1 MSPSEWELEVVIE
14 GFRTQKDA
22 LASGWRNWS
31 SFHMPALAKRVP
43 VSFFKGI
50 PIFNGLEGRSLRS
63 VLSTLKEETFP
74 AGSLVF
80 QVGDLGRKMYVL
92 ADGEVQVLWKSSN
105 GKLRP
110 MFRLGAGECFGE
122 MSLIELQPRS
132 ATVRV
137 TKGARMYSLTNLDLY
152 RLFHRDNYSYV
163 IVLQNICRILSR
175 RLRTADSRLCDFL
188 QVPRAKSSRRL
199 RKRAHA

>member
-1 MSPSEWELEVVIE
+1 MPS
-14 GFRTQKDA
+14 
-22 LASGWRNWS
+22 LASRD
-31 SFHMPALAKRVP
+31 LA
-43 VSFFKGI
+43 SFFKEV

-63 VLSTLKEETFP
+63 VLSTLKEESFP
-74 AGSLVF
+74 AGSEVF
-80 QVGDLGRKMYVL
+80 RVGEMGRKMYLL
-92 ADGEVQVLWKSSN
+92 AEGEVQVLWKSSN

-110 MFRLGAGECFGE
+110 MFRLGPGECFGE

-137 TKGARMYSLTNLDLY
+137 TKPARMYSFTNLDLY

-175 RLRTADSRLCDFL
+175 RLRVADNRLCDFL
-188 QVPRAKSSRRL
+188 QVPKGKSPRRA
-199 RKRAHA
+199 RKRPQP

>member
-1 MSPSEWELEVVIE
+1 MDE
-14 GFRTQKDA
+14 GIRQTKDA
-22 LASGWRNWS
+22 LASGRRNWS
-31 SFHMPALAKRVP
+31 SLPMPAVRVP
-43 VSFFKGI
+43 SSFLKGV
-50 PIFNGLEGRSLRS
+50 PIFSGLEGRSLRS

-80 QVGDLGRKMYVL
+80 QVGDMGHKMYVL
-92 ADGEVQVLWKSSN
+92 AEGEVQVLWQSSN

-110 MFRLGAGECFGE
+110 MFRLGPGECFGE

-137 TKGARMYSLTNLDLY
+137 TKRARMYSLTNLDLY

-163 IVLQNICRILSR
+163 IVLQNICRILSQ

-188 QVPRAKSSRRL
+188 QVPKAKSSHRA
-199 RKRAHA
+199 RKRSQS

>member
-43 VSFFKGI
+43 VSFFKGV

-74 AGSLVF
+74 VGSLVF
-80 QVGDLGRKMYVL
+80 QVGDLGRKMYVI
-92 ADGEVQVLWKSSN
+92 A
-105 GKLRP
+105 
-110 MFRLGAGECFGE
+110 
-122 MSLIELQPRS
+122 
-132 ATVRV
+132 
-137 TKGARMYSLTNLDLY
+137 
-152 RLFHRDNYSYV
+152 
-163 IVLQNICRILSR
+163 LQNICRILSR

-199 RKRAHA
+199 RKRPQA